1 MNVKE
6 VNIIEIMPYYN
17 NPRNNLKA
25 IKPTAESLKRFGF
38 TKPIIVEQNNVIIAG
53 HTRYQAAIQ
62 LGLDKVP
69 IIVSDMDEEQ
79 AKQYRIADNKL
90 AEKSFF
96 DESALLDELK
106 SFDMPSDM
114 QDFFFEDLSAMLD
127 FKAFSPVDNSF
138 YDYDTQHETQATE
151 HSDSNADE
159 QADSTES
166 EEEVTDDEPDILL
179 REPFK
184 PYFEN
189 GQKVMDTICPFCGY
203 KEKMILQ

>member
-6 VNIIEIMPYYN
+6 VKISEIMPYYN

-38 TKPIIVEQNNVIIAG
+38 TKPIIVDQNNVIIAG

-79 AKQYRIADNKL
+79 AKLYRIADNKL

-96 DESALLDELK
+96 DETALLDELK
-106 SFDMPSDM
+106 SFDAPADM
-114 QDFFFEDLSAMLD
+114 QDFFFEDLSEMLD

-138 YDYDTQHETQATE
+138 YDDDTDAEQQSAEPTQTAAPNVE
-151 HSDSNADE
+151 D
-159 QADSTES
+159 ES
-166 EEEVTDDEPDILL
+166 ETEEETTEDEPDILL

-189 GQKVMDTICPFCGY
+189 GQKVMDTICPYCGY

>member
-6 VNIIEIMPYYN
+6 VNISEIMPYYN

-38 TKPIIVEQNNVIIAG
+38 TKPIIVDQNNIIIAG

-96 DESALLDELK
+96 DETALLDELK

-127 FKAFSPVDNSF
+127 FKSFSPVDNSF
-138 YDYDTQHETQATE
+138 YDYTENETQGNE
-151 HSDSNADE
+151 QSDSNADE
-159 QADSTES
+159 QDDSTEA
-166 EEEVTDDEPDILL
+166 EEEVTDDESDILL

>member
-6 VNIIEIMPYYN
+6 VKISEIMPYYN

-38 TKPIIVEQNNVIIAG
+38 TKPIIVDQNNVIIAG

-96 DESALLDELK
+96 DETALSDELK

-114 QDFFFEDLSAMLD
+114 QDFFFEDLSSLLD
-127 FKAFSPVDNSF
+127 FKSFSPVDNSF
-138 YDYDTQHETQATE
+138 NDYTENETQGNEPSVSVMAE
-151 HSDSNADE
+151 QEDNAEDE
-159 QADSTES
+159 EKETADN
-166 EEEVTDDEPDILL
+166 EPDILL

-189 GQKVMDTICPFCGY
+189 GQKVMDTICPYCGY